1 MTSAKKHRYR
11 KKQNKSPAI
20 SMADKADKHILYE
33 ASVQNIEAE
42 IDFIDDIFN
51 KLRKRKAVTLREDFC
66 GTANTSCE
74 WIRRRNK
81 NQAISVDLDP
91 DVLEWGRN
99 NNIASLTKNQAK
111 RIKLINENVL
121 HVNVKKVDAVLAM
134 NFSYWLF
141 KERPA
146 MVNYFKQVHKGLVDD
161 GIFFLDAFGGYE
173 AYEEMKETTEN
184 DGFTYI
190 WDQAS
195 YNPITGHY
203 TCKIHFKF
211 KDGSK
216 LKNAFTYD
224 WRLWSLPELTEM
236 LLEAGFKPTVY
247 WEGTD
252 EDDEGN
258 GIFEPTTQGEADA
271 GWIVYI
277 VAEK

>member
-173 AYEEMKETTEN
+173 AYEEMKEVTEN

-236 LLEAGFKPTVY
+236 LIEAGFKPTVY

>member
-20 SMADKADKHILYE
+20 LMADKADKHILYE

-81 NQAISVDLDP
+81 NQEISVDLDP

-236 LLEAGFKPTVY
+236 LIEAGFKPTVY

>member
-111 RIKLINENVL
+111 RIKLINENIL
-121 HVNVKKVDAVLAM
+121 HVNAKKVDVILAM

-173 AYEEMKETTEN
+173 AYEEMKEATEN
-184 DGFTYI
+184 NGFTYI

-258 GIFEPTTQGEADA
+258 GIYEPTTQGEADA

>member
-121 HVNVKKVDAVLAM
+121 HVNAKKVDAVLAM

>member
-1 MTSAKKHRYR
+1 
-11 KKQNKSPAI
+11 
-20 SMADKADKHILYE
+20 
-33 ASVQNIEAE
+33 
-42 IDFIDDIFN
+42 
-51 KLRKRKAVTLREDFC
+51 
-66 GTANTSCE
+66 
-74 WIRRRNK
+74 
-81 NQAISVDLDP
+81 
-91 DVLEWGRN
+91 
-99 NNIASLTKNQAK
+99 
-111 RIKLINENVL
+111 
-121 HVNVKKVDAVLAM
+121 
-134 NFSYWLF
+134 
-141 KERPA
+141 

-173 AYEEMKETTEN
+173 AYEEMKEVTEN

-236 LLEAGFKPTVY
+236 LIEAGFKPTVY